1 MANYLAVSNCSCF
14 QPDRVTEFCKR
25 NKLQLIIR
33 AHECVMDGFERFAQ
47 GQLIT
52 LFSAT
57 NYCGTANN
65 AGAILVIGRGL
76 VVVPKLIHP
85 LPPPVQSP
93 ETSPERALDDSWMQ
107 ELNTQ
112 RPPTPTRGRPQP
124 DHDRS
129 SLAFIWN
136 LVISQTFFTRIIWL
150 FVLPARNSRL
160 STYTSLRWNAARVIQ
175 CLKVLDRVSL
185 ILCICNSSV
194 RRISRFC

>member
-1 MANYLAVSNCSCF
+1 MERELHLPLVGFELKCSMPQLPSTQVCA
-14 QPDRVTEFCKR
+14 QPTGITEIPDRVTEFCKR

-93 ETSPERALDDSWMQ
+93 ENSPERAMDDTWMQ

-112 RPPTPTRGRPQP
+112 RPPTPTRGRPHS
-124 DHDRS
+124 DLDRN
-129 SLAFIWN
+129 SLAYI
-136 LVISQTFFTRIIWL
+136 
-150 FVLPARNSRL
+150 
-160 STYTSLRWNAARVIQ
+160 
-175 CLKVLDRVSL
+175 
-185 ILCICNSSV
+185 
-194 RRISRFC
+194 